1 MNMLKT
7 LFAAS
12 ALTVAFSGFA
22 FAEDM
27 KACDDATMK
36 MVMETVDKAEG
47 DAKMMAMKEFDM
59 AKEAM
64 GMKEMDKCSEHLGMA
79 EKEAM
84 KGKM

>member
-1 MNMLKT
+1 MLKT
-7 LFAAS
+7 LFAA
-12 ALTVAFSGFA
+12 AAITVAFSGVSFA
-22 FAEDM
+22 AEM

-47 DAKMMAMKEFDM
+47 EAKDM

-64 GMKEMDKCSEHLGMA
+64 GMKEMEKCSEHLGMA

-84 KGKM
+84 KGAM

>member
-1 MNMLKT
+1 MLKT
-7 LFAAS
+7 LFAA
-12 ALTVAFSGFA
+12 AAMTVAFSGISYA
-22 FAEDM
+22 AEM

-47 DAKMMAMKEFDM
+47 DAKTMAMKEFDM

-84 KGKM
+84 KGAM